1 MDKPIQFVGVDLH
14 QDTVTVAVL
23 PEGAAECRRVET
35 LANDPARLRRL
46 MQRVEEAGP
55 VHACYEASSC
65 GYVLHRSMTKWGIP
79 CDVVAPSLIP
89 KRPGDRV
96 KTDARDATRLAHLL
110 RAGELVPI
118 RIPTEEEERVRSVV
132 RARAT
137 LTKEILASRHY
148 ILKLLQ
154 ARGHSYRAGAN
165 WTLGYW
171 KWLRSVALEG
181 EDTLTVGMYVELLE
195 SKLALRQRLDDR
207 ISELAADA
215 PWKDVVGRLCTLRG
229 VKTLTA
235 MTLAT
240 EIGDIQRFP
249 TARSLMAWVG
259 LNVSEYS
266 SGGTE
271 RRGGITKAGNANCR
285 RTLVESAWHY
295 RRPPHIG
302 KTLASRLEGQ
312 PEAVRLHAMRAQRRL
327 YRRFLALEKRKVS
340 KVTIT
345 AIARELAGFVWA
357 LMRGEERLLA
367 ARAPRT

>member
-23 PEGAAECRRVET
+23 PEGATECRRVQT
-35 LANDPARLRRL
+35 LANDPARLRRFL
-46 MQRVEEAGP
+46 RGVEKVGP
-55 VHACYEASSC
+55 IHACYEASSC
-65 GYVLHRSMTKWGIP
+65 GYVLHRSMTRWGIP

-89 KRPGDRV
+89 KRPGDRI
-96 KTDARDATRLAHLL
+96 KTDGRDAARLAHLL

-137 LTKEILASRHY
+137 LTKEILSSRHY
-148 ILKLLQ
+148 VLKLLQ
-154 ARGHSYRAGAN
+154 TRGHSYRAGAN
-165 WTLGYW
+165 WTKGYW
-171 KWLRSVALEG
+171 TWLRSVALEG
-181 EDTLTVGMYVELLE
+181 EDTLTLGMYVELLE
-195 SKLALRQRLDDR
+195 SKLDLRQ
-207 ISELAADA
+207 AA
-215 PWKDVVGRLCTLRG
+215 PWDEVVGRLSTLRG

-240 EIGDIQRFP
+240 EIGDIRRFP

-271 RRGGITKAGNANCR
+271 RRGGITKAGNESCR
-285 RTLVESAWHY
+285 RVLVEAAWHY
-295 RRPPHIG
+295 RRRPNIG

-312 PEAVRLHAMRAQRRL
+312 PESVRLHAMRAQRRL

-340 KVTIT
+340 KVAIT

-357 LMRGEERLLA
+357 LMRGEERYLA
-367 ARAPRT
+367 ARAPRN